1 MDHELL
7 LASPVRAP
15 SPNPFL
21 SLATELKQAIFSEL
35 ANTSSL
41 KSLTL
46 TCSSY
51 FHAFLN
57 AKSLIISSVLRNH
70 IGSDLIYDA
79 IVVWKSRMITAY
91 DDGAAN
97 EFLDSY
103 VKRDLPMTCMMQKL
117 RLRDAEDIGDLY
129 DQIEDFS
136 SSFVSSAL
144 GKSIVTGLDNPS
156 PSSLSLLESTRIK
169 RTFYRFELLCSIFG
183 QRYRSSSG
191 VHFEGEE
198 LLTNFFSVCRPW
210 ENEQLTCIREHL
222 YDRLSLCKCS

>member
-21 SLATELKQAIFSEL
+21 SLTTELKQAIFSEL

-41 KSLTL
+41 ESLAL

-57 AKSLIISSVLRNH
+57 AKSLIIKSVLHTH

-79 IVVWKSRMITAY
+79 IVVWKSRMITTY
-91 DDGAAN
+91 DDDAAN

-103 VKRDLPMTCMMQKL
+103 VKRDLPMRCMMQTM

-144 GKSIVTGLDNPS
+144 GNSIVTGLDDPS
-156 PSSLSLLESTRIK
+156 PSPLSLLESARIK
-169 RTFYRFELLCSIFG
+169 RTFYRFELLCNIFG
-183 QRYRSSSG
+183 QRYRSSDVPFKG
-191 VHFEGEE
+191 DE

-210 ENEQLTCIREHL
+210 ENEQLRCIREHL
-222 YDRLSLCKCS
+222 FDRLSLGMCS